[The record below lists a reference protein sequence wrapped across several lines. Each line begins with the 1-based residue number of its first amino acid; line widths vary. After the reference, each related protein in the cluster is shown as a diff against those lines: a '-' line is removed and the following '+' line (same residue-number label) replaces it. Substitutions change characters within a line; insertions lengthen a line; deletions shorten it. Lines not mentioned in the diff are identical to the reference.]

1 MAAKPKYAT
10 KPRSRA
16 RNIGQRVAN
25 VAERLGTPLMPWQR
39 EFVDVATQLKYGK
52 FERRTALATVP
63 RQSGKT
69 VLVQAVA
76 LDRMIHNDGMYGIY
90 IAQTRSAAASRL
102 RDMGKKLVRS
112 GIDPLA
118 KITLGVGNERLLM
131 SNGSVLEV
139 QSPNA
144 DSTHG
149 ESVDLAI
156 IDEAWA
162 VDEIVLEGILPAMS
176 ARPDSQLFMIS
187 TAGTVADSH
196 LLNRYCDLAR
206 ENVQGSIAY
215 VEYSMP
221 DDAHPFDVERWPE
234 WMPALGHTVD
244 SATIIDQMDKL
255 DAGKFRRAYGNIPTA
270 TSGEAIPL
278 DWWNA
283 QKADHPIPRGV
294 TIAADATRKGAA
306 VAIAYQLETVD
317 GDTVWHLDP
326 WEWRPADQ
334 SPAWVV
340 ETIRSLARYGPED
353 IAIDP
358 ASELSAHLP
367 AIQEVADQF
376 GVALRKFTLRERCM
390 ADQWLHNGLR
400 DGSITHGHMVALEEA
415 VEGAV
420 TRSVGDLW
428 RFDRM
433 RSLVDVSPL
442 IACSMAGFTGY
453 EAELLAPQAAIF

>member
-1 MAAKPKYAT
+1 MAAVPKYAT
-10 KPRSRA
+10 KPRKRA
-16 RNIGQRVAN
+16 RHIGQRVAN
-25 VAERLGTPLMPWQR
+25 VANKLGTPLMPWQQS
-39 EFVDVATQLKYGK
+39 FVDVATQLKYGK

-69 VLVQAVA
+69 VLVQAIA
-76 LDRMIHNDGMYGIY
+76 LDRMIHVDGSYSIY
-90 IAQTRSAAASRL
+90 IAQTRSAASSRL

-118 KITLGVGNERLLM
+118 KVTLGVGNERLVM

-162 VDEIVLEGILPAMS
+162 VDEIVLEGVLPAMS

-187 TAGTVADSH
+187 TAGTMSDSH
-196 LLNRYCDLAR
+196 LLNRYCELAR
-206 ENVQGSIAY
+206 TDPQGSIAY

-221 DDAHPFDVERWPE
+221 DDAHPFDVDRWPE

-283 QKADHPIPRGV
+283 TKADFAIPRGI
-294 TIAADATRKGAA
+294 TIGVDATSRGASVA
-306 VAIAYQLETVD
+306 VAYQTEDGWHVD
-317 GDTVWHLDP
+317 PYEYRGDEYD
-326 WEWRPADQ
+326 A
-334 SPAWVV
+334 SWVV
-340 ETIRSLARYGPED
+340 QTVRDLARYSPAL
-353 IAIDP
+353 IAFDP
-358 ASELSAHLP
+358 ASSAAPALPEL
-367 AIQEVADQF
+367 QDVADTF
-376 GVALRKFTLRERCM
+376 GVPLRKFTLRERCS
-390 ADQWLHNGLR
+390 ADQWLYEALR
-400 DGSITHGHMVALEEA
+400 DQSVTHSSLPALEAA

-442 IACSMAGFTGY
+442 IACSMAVYAAHEHET
-453 EAELLAPQAAIF
+453 LAPQAAIF